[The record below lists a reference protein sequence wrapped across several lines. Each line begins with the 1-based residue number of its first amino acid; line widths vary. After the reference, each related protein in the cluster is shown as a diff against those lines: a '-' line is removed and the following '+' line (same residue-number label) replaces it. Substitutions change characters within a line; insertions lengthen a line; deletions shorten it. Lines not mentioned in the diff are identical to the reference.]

1 MDVLLGALLGLSAGF
16 QHAFEPDHLAAVS
29 TLVTEKRS
37 PRSGLLYASLW
48 GMGHASMLL
57 LFGGALLV
65 FRPVLSQRWD
75 ARFELCVG
83 VVLIALGLRAVQSF
97 RRTQDGTHSH
107 GALTH
112 SHAPSNA
119 DKSRGEKKL
128 AVRSLGVGL
137 LHGLAGSGALTAL
150 VIAKRWE
157 SAKGLLFMGL
167 FGLGATLGMAVL
179 GGIFGYTL
187 FRVARSGGAF
197 RFVSLAA
204 GILSLAI
211 GFVWIGKNI

>member
-1 MDVLLGALLGLSAGF
+1 ML
-16 QHAFEPDHLAAVS
+16 
-29 TLVTEKRS
+29 
-37 PRSGLLYASLW
+37 RSGDTPGVGVLRFGKKESVWHSLAQNW
-48 GMGHASMLL
+48 ST
-57 LFGGALLV
+57 
-65 FRPVLSQRWD
+65 SRWH
-75 ARFELCVG
+75 VG
-83 VVLIALGLRAVQSF
+83 CTFVVLIALGLRAVQSF